1 LDEFFAIFEEARYSN
16 HEIGAEQRDR
26 AISTLQA
33 IINHM
38 TVSLGDSVLVR
49 TIDNESSMYDTVTRA
64 GEFIDSDGQ
73 VRLAGVDEND
83 ADSGFRI

>member
-1 LDEFFAIFEEARYSN
+1 
-16 HEIGAEQRDR
+16 
-26 AISTLQA
+26 
-33 IINHM
+33 M

-49 TIDNESSMYDTVTRA
+49 TMDTESSMYSSLTRA

-73 VRLAGVDEND
+73 VRLAGVDEDD

>member
-1 LDEFFAIFEEARYSN
+1 
-16 HEIGAEQRDR
+16 
-26 AISTLQA
+26 
-33 IINHM
+33 M